1 MLHFLEHGFYYFLLI
16 IQLINPT
23 IDMKKMY
30 FFVALII
37 ALCSSK
43 VHAQYVLHIAGNS
56 TTGDSGNGGPASTAA
71 FEDLN
76 AICIDV
82 AGNLYIGAGDKVR
95 KIDMATGI
103 VTYIAGGGGS
113 FDTTDNIPATSA
125 NIGAGAYGVCINSVD
140 GIQYL
145 YIADNKSRIRQ
156 VNLATGI
163 ITTTAGALPSGYGGD
178 GGPATAALLGEPRG
192 VAIDPAGNLYIAEYL
207 NNTVRKVTSTT
218 GIITTI
224 GGMPSAGHGGY
235 SGDSGPATA
244 AQLDGPE
251 GVALD
256 SHGNIYIADQYN
268 NRIRRVDAITGIITT
283 VAGIGPTSS
292 FRGSYSGDGGPA
304 TAAGISLPVRIAFDK
319 YDNMYIADEENE
331 RIRRVDGTSGVITTY
346 AGNGIPPGV
355 GDSTGNG
362 GIATGAEIYAYDL
375 CLDSCGNIF
384 FNGATNVRAVT
395 ASGPS
400 LAVCGL
406 ASLGVQAANM
416 EEWNVYPNPTMG
428 QLTVQAPV
436 AGSFILY
443 NMVGQQVAA
452 YKIASGATDVR
463 LPAALAGGVYMGVYK
478 ADDGRMQQTVRVVV
492 ER

>member
-1 MLHFLEHGFYYFLLI
+1 
-16 IQLINPT
+16 
-23 IDMKKMY
+23 MY
-30 FFVALII
+30 FFIAFII
-37 ALCSSK
+37 ALCSNPTY
-43 VHAQYVLHIAGNS
+43 AQYILHIAGSS
-56 TTGDSGNGGPASTAA
+56 TIGVSGDGGAATLAA

-76 AICIDV
+76 AICMDA
-82 AGNLYIGAGDKVR
+82 AGNLYVGDNDRVR
-95 KIDMATGI
+95 RIDMTTGI
-103 VTYIAGGGGS
+103 ITTVAGS
-113 FDTTDNIPATSA
+113 SSSADTSDDIPATSA
-125 NIGAGAYGVCINSVD
+125 EIYGAGGVCMQELD
-140 GIQYL
+140 GVEYL
-145 YIADNKSRIRQ
+145 YIADSKDRIRK

-163 ITTTAGALPSGYGGD
+163 ITTAAGRGPGGYGGD

-192 VAIDPAGNLYIAEYL
+192 VAIDPEGNLYIAEYF
-207 NNTVRKVTSTT
+207 NNAIRKVTAAT

-224 GGMPSAGHGGY
+224 AGVAVAGTGSYGGDG
-235 SGDSGPATA
+235 GPATA

-452 YKIASGATDVR
+452 YKVASGATDVR

-478 ADDGRMQQTVRVVV
+478 ADDGGTQQTVRVVV